1 MIIYTH
7 QLRRSI
13 IQKPF
18 CVSSCCL
25 SCCVTKWI
33 PLELVNVSV
42 NEISECSEVCLLKLQ
57 ASITNKIDVKNL
69 DGPDCPSSNNLQILI
84 QMVLSNPIYTFDRW
98 MDECW
103 KTACLSACF
112 IALSIYCFI
121 DLSLYRFID
130 LSLYRF
136 IQ

>member
-1 MIIYTH
+1 M
-7 QLRRSI
+7 
-13 IQKPF
+13 
-18 CVSSCCL
+18 
-25 SCCVTKWI
+25 
-33 PLELVNVSV
+33 SV

-84 QMVLSNPIYTFDRW
+84 QMVQSYPIQFILLTDEW
-98 MDECW
+98 MNDG
-103 KTACLSACF
+103 KLPACF
-112 IALSIYCFI
+112 INLLLYRFI

>member
-1 MIIYTH
+1 M
-7 QLRRSI
+7 
-13 IQKPF
+13 
-18 CVSSCCL
+18 
-25 SCCVTKWI
+25 
-33 PLELVNVSV
+33 NVSV

-84 QMVLSNPIYTFDRW
+84 QMVQSYPIQFILLT
-98 MDECW
+98 DEWW